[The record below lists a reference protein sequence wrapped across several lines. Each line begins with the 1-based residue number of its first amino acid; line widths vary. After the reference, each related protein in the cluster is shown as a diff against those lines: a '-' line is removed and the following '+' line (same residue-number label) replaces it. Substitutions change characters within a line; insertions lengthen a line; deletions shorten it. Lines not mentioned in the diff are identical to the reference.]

1 MNRVIISGRM
11 TSDPELRYLASGT
24 GVAHFTVATNERRDE
39 SAPLPMER
47 QDYVPVIVWDR
58 LGTVCG
64 EVLSKGTQILI
75 EGRLQTRQWDDDR
88 GNRHWKTEV
97 VATTVEVLSSAAR
110 RRQFDKALETEA
122 VKSRAPLHRSSR

>member
-39 SAPLPMER
+39 SAPVPMER
-47 QDYVPVIVWDR
+47 QEHVPVIVWDR
-58 LGTVCG
+58 LGIICG
-64 EVLSKGTQILI
+64 EVLSKGTQVLI

-110 RRQFDKALETEA
+110 RREFDQALAAEATEG
-122 VKSRAPLHRSSR
+122 RAE